1 MQNNIEL
8 TPPIQYSLVWFVVG
22 SSIFAAIILLN
33 GYILFSTRKKKIRTV
48 STLPI
53 IPPVY
58 VDIEKIK
65 QKYFSLITQI
75 EKQYHGKEINERT
88 VHQLL
93 SITLRLFVFEIK
105 GLATHKFTLSEI
117 KRADVTVLA
126 NVIEALYPPE
136 FEAISNGDA
145 NAAIA
150 MSRKMV
156 QEWS

>member
-8 TPPIQYSLVWFVVG
+8 TPPIQYSYFWIIIGSTLLIAVLV
-22 SSIFAAIILLN
+22 LN
-33 GYILFSTRKKKIRTV
+33 GYILFSTRKKKIRSV
-48 STLPI
+48 GALPI
-53 IPPVY
+53 LPPAYIDV
-58 VDIEKIK
+58 EKIK

-75 EKQYHGKEINERT
+75 EKQFHGNEINERT

-117 KRADVTVLA
+117 KRADITALA
-126 NVIEALYPPE
+126 NVIEVLYPPE
-136 FEAISNGDA
+136 FEAISRGDA
-145 NAAIA
+145 NSAIA
-150 MSRKMV
+150 LARKMV